1 MDKNSIIDKE
11 TFEVCTNAEDHLKV
25 FVCDKLIALVIATL
39 NKKGYKTFA
48 SCSGHYKIEYYEYLD
63 EPIDKLK
70 DYQKNNRIIIKEV
83 RDNTFDYWIEV
94 DSTTT
99 YILFS
104 SRYDFKSIPNDF
116 YIENSDR
123 TYIGSKT
130 IFYDE
135 NGKHLKLADVS
146 KKLSDKCRDL
156 QKWAE
161 NLPNINNDSFS

>member
-11 TFEVCTNAEDHLKV
+11 TFKVCTNAEDHPKV
-25 FVCDKLIALVIATL
+25 FACDKLIAPVIATL

-63 EPIDKLK
+63 EPIDKLE
-70 DYQKNNRIIIKEV
+70 DYQNNNRIIIKEI
-83 RDNTFDYWIEV
+83 RDNTFDYWKEI

-104 SRYDFKSIPNDF
+104 SKYDFKNVPNNF
-116 YIENSDR
+116 CIENDDR

-130 IFYDE
+130 SFYAD
-135 NGKHLKLADVS
+135 NGKHLNPADVS
-146 KKLSDKCRDL
+146 KKLSDKCKDL
-156 QKWAE
+156 QKWVDS
-161 NLPNINNDSFS
+161 LPNINNK